1 MKTKFNVKDT
11 VYWVNDYKIVKSI
24 VKEVIVR
31 TDKNGTSTLYN
42 IVSVLDGKERMSIEA
57 QLVDNLSTAKRSAII
72 NWGTITKDVAEQI
85 DKMTELSFEPLRITN
100 DK

>member
-24 VKEVIVR
+24 VKEVIIR
-31 TDKNGTSTLYN
+31 TDKNGTSVLYN
-42 IVSVLDGKERMSIEA
+42 IVSVLDGKERMSVEA
-57 QLVDNLSTAKRSAII
+57 QLVDNLSTAKRSATI

-85 DKMTELSFEPLRITN
+85 DNMTEQSFKPLE
-100 DK
+100 KL